1 MENWKA
7 IKNYEGLYEVSDLG
21 RVRSLDRM
29 VAVPHGGQRLAKGQ
43 VLKPKQHR
51 DGYLCVFLSK
61 KQKQICPMIHKLVLE
76 AFVGERPSGMQ
87 ACHGNGDKTDNRL
100 VNLRWDTVKAN
111 HRDKKKHGTTA
122 RGTKVNTNKLK
133 PEQVVAIREKRNNGV
148 TLQALAEEYG
158 ISNNAVSHI
167 VFGKNWQWVG
177 GPIQERIFK
186 DRGANQ

>member
-76 AFVGERPSGMQ
+76 AFVGQ
-87 ACHGNGDKTDNRL
+87 TTDWL
-100 VNLRWDTVKAN
+100 IYDGIPLRQIIETRKN
-111 HRDKKKHGTTA
+111 M
-122 RGTKVNTNKLK
+122 
-133 PEQVVAIREKRNNGV
+133 E
-148 TLQALAEEYG
+148 LQLAEP
-158 ISNNAVSHI
+158 
-167 VFGKNWQWVG
+167 K
-177 GPIQERIFK
+177 
-186 DRGANQ
+186 